1 MLLTELA
8 ETVTS
13 LLNSSQERWT
23 AVEGVTVRT
32 TLDWVTCLS
41 KTSLQVLIVPEMV
54 QYNLDGSLP
63 LRGSRRGTYNQVEA
77 TKFISLMVGKSFE
90 TLPTNDDVTPW
101 AESKELLNI
110 RERITQ
116 YLLTN
121 PITFGGKVYGIG
133 DVEEIPVDELELDN
147 RNFIAVTQF
156 GYSVGQCGSAPDLL
170 SS

>member
-8 ETVTS
+8 ETITTK
-13 LLNSSQERWT
+13 LNSSQEKWT
-23 AVEGVTVRT
+23 SETGVTART

-41 KTSLQVLIVPEMV
+41 KTSIQVLVVPEMV
-54 QYNLDGSLP
+54 QYTLDSSLP
-63 LRGSRRGTYNQVEA
+63 LRGSKRGTFNQVEA
-77 TKFISLMVGKSFE
+77 LKFVSLMVGKSFE
-90 TLPTNDDVTPW
+90 SLPTDDDVTPW

-110 RERITQ
+110 RERVTQ
-116 YLLTN
+116 YLLAN
-121 PITFGGKVYGIG
+121 PIVFGGKTYGIA